1 MVWPSPT
8 ANWIF
13 SHILNILC
21 KADNHM
27 FVWENPSR
35 SALSE
40 ICKSTSVAPN
50 CLFPYSYTQF
60 YTQLQQLV
68 VTMSTCLNGLRG
80 CHVIGW
86 LYICINEQLNRCIT
100 KKVWVKSLNNLFVF
114 IHAFILAVK
123 MKRVLKLFRT
133 YLKDPTIK
141 LDWKET
147 EKNQLDDHF
156 SHKMNH
162 LVC

>member
-1 MVWPSPT
+1 MDWE
-8 ANWIF
+8 AAMW
-13 SHILNILC
+13 L
-21 KADNHM
+21 ADYISVLM
-27 FVWENPSR
+27 SSWTGVSQK
-35 SALSE
+35 
-40 ICKSTSVAPN
+40 KS
-50 CLFPYSYTQF
+50 
-60 YTQLQQLV
+60 
-68 VTMSTCLNGLRG
+68 
-80 CHVIGW
+80 
-86 LYICINEQLNRCIT
+86 
-100 KKVWVKSLNNLFVF
+100 VKSLNNLFVF